1 MRKKVGGKIGGWG
14 NRWFEKVSECHQVQ
28 IILLLAL
35 IHFTFVQV
43 KIRQSSLHGNG
54 LFFFLLTHL
63 ICFDDR
69 NYLNQGTKRSRK
81 QGDKMQK
88 NKDET
93 EGRTMC
99 LYRILFFYIYTIRVH
114 SHLKTLTHF
123 SPQALNFYLSASL
136 INVRSCLFSL
146 PLSSQMVWI
155 KPT

>member
-1 MRKKVGGKIGGWG
+1 MRKKVGGKIGSWG

-99 LYRILFFYIYTIRVH
+99 LYRILFFIYIPLEYILTSKH
-114 SHLKTLTHF
+114 SHTFLLKHWTFISQPVSLMSGLAF
-123 SPQALNFYLSASL
+123 FLYLYL
-136 INVRSCLFSL
+136 LRWCE
-146 PLSSQMVWI
+146 
-155 KPT
+155 